1 MGRQVRWKGE
11 SKRKR
16 HLEALLEEVQECV
29 AEDLQMLRRASD
41 VVVGMR
47 ILQQFVI
54 DLLGRNTPTA
64 TIFRTK
70 TEAE

>member
-1 MGRQVRWKGE
+1 M
-11 SKRKR
+11 
-16 HLEALLEEVQECV
+16 
-29 AEDLQMLRRASD
+29 LQRASD
-41 VVVGMR
+41 VVIGMR

-54 DLLGRNTPTA
+54 DLLGRNSPTA